1 MTETFT
7 EHDGDDVHDE
17 KEKGNKEKSENNGD
31 IWGIDTFTLTG
42 EAPKFD
48 CFV

>member
-1 MTETFT
+1 MTETIT

-31 IWGIDTFTLTG
+31 IWGKGTL
-42 EAPKFD
+42 PKLTVL
-48 CFV
+48 CKT